1 MAAIREGERDRF
13 ELRGE
18 LGVGATG
25 AVYRVLD
32 RHRGQEVALKTLRR
46 VHGADLYRF
55 KREFRSLV
63 GFHHPNVAEL
73 HELFSVDD
81 EWMYTMELV
90 AGVRFDAWVRAQ
102 PARLAVEDLSDSTV
116 QVPRTGGGGGTL
128 DEARLRAALRQ
139 LADALLALHA
149 TGKVHRDL
157 KPSNVLVETGGRVV
171 ILDFGL
177 VVEHENL
184 DRTHDGGSVGTV
196 AYMSPEQSADLPL
209 GPATDWYAV
218 GVMLYE
224 ALTGK
229 RPFAGAASDVI
240 ERKRLEDAPPPS
252 AIAPGVPAD
261 LEALCLA
268 LLSRD
273 PARRPDGAAVLAA
286 LGAAPSPET
295 RAILAAAA
303 QRPEPA
309 DPRALAW
316 AREALAASRD
326 HMVVAMLHGPHGAG
340 KTRVLEALLDEL
352 AADPEALVISGSDDS
367 RVQTMLPGLDQALDR
382 LSAHVMSLARA
393 DIDSLVHDAAPLA
406 RMFPALRRIP
416 ALQLPTLPL
425 SRPQTPEEIIHD
437 GLGALRR
444 VFRRL
449 GEQKKLVLAV
459 DNSRVWDDPEARMM
473 TDHFVGPEMPRMLVL
488 LCMDADRF
496 ADNRGVDDFRR
507 WARDHGGDLR
517 FFELGGSGSA

>member
-261 LEALCLA
+261 LEA
-268 LLSRD
+268 
-273 PARRPDGAAVLAA
+273 
-286 LGAAPSPET
+286 
-295 RAILAAAA
+295 
-303 QRPEPA
+303 
-309 DPRALAW
+309 
-316 AREALAASRD
+316 
-326 HMVVAMLHGPHGAG
+326 
-340 KTRVLEALLDEL
+340 
-352 AADPEALVISGSDDS
+352 
-367 RVQTMLPGLDQALDR
+367 
-382 LSAHVMSLARA
+382 
-393 DIDSLVHDAAPLA
+393 
-406 RMFPALRRIP
+406 
-416 ALQLPTLPL
+416 
-425 SRPQTPEEIIHD
+425 
-437 GLGALRR
+437 
-444 VFRRL
+444 
-449 GEQKKLVLAV
+449 
-459 DNSRVWDDPEARMM
+459 
-473 TDHFVGPEMPRMLVL
+473 
-488 LCMDADRF
+488 
-496 ADNRGVDDFRR
+496 
-507 WARDHGGDLR
+507 
-517 FFELGGSGSA
+517 